1 MSEAIEKV
9 GRELAASG
17 VLKVGLNLANFLLV
31 SQGDGPVRE
40 GVAPDMARELARQ
53 LGLAVEFV
61 PYSSPGAM
69 ADAARTG
76 DWDIAFLA
84 VELER
89 QAEIEFT
96 APYLEVDATYL
107 VPAGS
112 GMVHVDQVDR
122 EGVRIAVVQNSA
134 YDLVLRRSIRLAKL
148 VHASSADAAFHEFEM
163 QGLEA
168 LSGLRPRLAQQQAKW
183 KGSKVLPGRFAA
195 IGQAI
200 GVPKKQAASAAF
212 LSRFVETCKTSGLV
226 ARLIERP
233 RVEGVAVSLPK
244 A

>member
-76 DWDIAFLA
+76 DWRLSLRDRRRSSSPRRTWRWTLHIWCSLVRAWCMSIRSIGRACALQSS
-84 VELER
+84 R
-89 QAEIEFT
+89 T
-96 APYLEVDATYL
+96 APMT
-107 VPAGS
+107 
-112 GMVHVDQVDR
+112 
-122 EGVRIAVVQNSA
+122 
-134 YDLVLRRSIRLAKL
+134 
-148 VHASSADAAFHEFEM
+148 
-163 QGLEA
+163 
-168 LSGLRPRLAQQQAKW
+168 LSCG
-183 KGSKVLPGRFAA
+183 
-195 IGQAI
+195 
-200 GVPKKQAASAAF
+200 AASD
-212 LSRFVETCKTSGLV
+212 SPS
-226 ARLIERP
+226 
-233 RVEGVAVSLPK
+233 
-244 A
+244 